1 MCVLFL
7 MCVPLLLSRNGLT
20 STPLTLL

>member
-7 MCVPLLLSRNGLT
+7 MCVPLLLSDMYCGR
-20 STPLTLL
+20 